1 MANEAGEAAP
11 QTMKYQ
17 DLSSQV
23 IALIRSGALRCGD
36 RAPSVRQFARDRGA
50 SAGTVI
56 HAYDLLQAHGYLR
69 PRARSGFYVSDAWRS
84 TDQHQSSSSPSRRP
98 ARVDV
103 SDLVFE
109 VLEAMRS
116 PELVP
121 LGSAF
126 PGPDLFPLKR
136 LANLIGPSTRALNN
150 LRMLE
155 DLPPGN
161 LRLRRQI
168 ARRYL
173 AAGARVLPEEIVV
186 TSGAMEA
193 LNLAVQVVS
202 EPGDILLIE
211 SPSFYGC
218 LQAIESLGR
227 RALEVPTH
235 PVTGVDVAEV
245 EKLLD
250 RHTVRACWFM
260 TTFQN
265 PLGAT
270 MPDAARARLV
280 ELLGARGI
288 PLIED
293 NVYADLYL
301 GEHRPRSAKSFDRH
315 GLVLDC
321 GSFSKSLAPGYRL
334 GWVAAGKFAQSL
346 ARRKIMSS
354 VATSV
359 PVQAVIGDYL
369 AQGAYERH
377 LRELRR
383 ALTRR
388 RDQFLEAM
396 ERHMPAGVKWNRPAG
411 GYLLWAE
418 LPHGVDA
425 IELHQVALARGISLA
440 PGPIFSAGHAFRH
453 AIRLNYGHPWGAR
466 PEAALRTLGSL
477 IAKAARR

>member
-1 MANEAGEAAP
+1 
-11 QTMKYQ
+11 MKYEE
-17 DLSSQV
+17 LSRQV

-36 RAPSVRQFARDRGA
+36 RAPSVRQFARDR
-50 SAGTVI
+50 STSPGTVT
-56 HAYDLLQAHGYLR
+56 HAYELLQAHGYLR
-69 PRARSGFYVSDAWRS
+69 PRTRSGFFVSDAWRS
-84 TDQHQSSSSPSRRP
+84 TDQHQSASAPSRRP
-98 ARVDV
+98 TRVDV

-121 LGSAF
+121 FGSAF
-126 PGPDLFPLKR
+126 PGPDLFPLKK
-136 LANLIGPSTRALNN
+136 LANQIGPSTRALNS
-150 LRMLE
+150 LRTLA

-173 AAGARVLPEEIVV
+173 AAGASVLPEEIVV
-186 TSGAMEA
+186 TAGALEA
-193 LNLAVQVVS
+193 LNLAVQAVS
-202 EPGDILLIE
+202 EPGEIILIE

-218 LQAIESLGR
+218 LQAIEGLGR

-250 RHTVRACWFM
+250 RHPVRACWFM
-260 TTFQN
+260 TSFQN

-280 ELLGARGI
+280 HLLAARGI

-301 GEHRPRSAKSFDRH
+301 GEKRPRSAKSFDRQ

-334 GWVAAGKFAQSL
+334 GWVAAGKFARPL

-359 PVQAVIGDYL
+359 PIQAVIGDYL

-377 LRELRR
+377 LRGLRR
-383 ALTRR
+383 ALVTR
-388 RDQFLEAM
+388 RDQFLQAM
-396 ERHMPAGVKWNRPAG
+396 ERHMPAGVKWNRPLG

-418 LPHGVDA
+418 LPKGVDA
-425 IELHQVALARGISLA
+425 IELHRMALARGISLA

-453 AIRLNYGHPWGAR
+453 AIRLNYGHPWSAR
-466 PEAALRTLGSL
+466 SEAALRTLGRL
-477 IAKAARR
+477 IAGATRQL